1 MTPLLSVQ
9 RAALQRGASHSGFA
23 YFLEQGLGKTLL
35 SLADFMDKVSQR
47 LATRLVIVCPNSFKS
62 GWVDDAEKH
71 GVDLDFFVWQ
81 AGMHGYA
88 KAWMN
93 KKFTKPPCL
102 IVNWEAIR
110 AELIKRKGK
119 KTEIIEND
127 VAKLIYEFIE
137 PVGGRAMIVF
147 DESIKAKTHNNGTT
161 VGAMCIAQA
170 FAYQRILS
178 GKPITQGPNDLWAQM
193 KLIGQLKGR
202 DYMSFKTAF
211 CKMGGFKMKVVEG
224 AQNEDLLAKLIEP
237 HVFRATKA
245 DWTDLPPK
253 VYTTREYTMTP
264 EMKAMYN
271 SMYNDFVLWLNE
283 TEVVTVDAAITKY
296 IKLAQIQCGWVYDEN
311 GMVRELVEPSR
322 NPRLNLLKEIL
333 AEEVVGK
340 VAIVY
345 HHRPVYDTL
354 MKELLHLNPAW
365 IRGHM
370 QPDDISAQKERF
382 NNDPV
387 CRAILLQDDASK
399 YGHTLLGHGDGS
411 EHRCFTT
418 VFYENTYSLDTRS
431 QIEDRNHRHGQTA
444 DSVLYIDLA
453 GTPLDKNMVGALQR
467 KENIFQA
474 VFEPLRHRS

>member
-9 RAALQRGASHSGFA
+9 REALNRGASHRGFA
-23 YFLEQGLGKTLL
+23 YFMEQGLGKTLT
-35 SLADFMDKVSQR
+35 SYADFLDKVEQR
-47 LATRLVIVCPNSFKS
+47 LATRLVVVCPNSFKS
-62 GWVDDAEKH
+62 GWVDDAVAH
-71 GVDLDFFVWQ
+71 GIDLDFFVWQ
-81 AGMHGYA
+81 AGMHGYLRS
-88 KAWMN
+88 WMN
-93 KKFTKPPCL
+93 KKFSKPPCL

-119 KTEIIEND
+119 KTIIVEND
-127 VAKLIYEFIE
+127 LAKLIYEFIE
-137 PVGGRAMIVF
+137 PVGGRAMVVF

-161 VGAMCIAQA
+161 VGAMCLAQQ
-170 FAYQRILS
+170 FEFQRILS

-193 KLIGQLKGR
+193 RLIGQLRGR

-211 CKMGGFKMKVVEG
+211 CKMGGFKMKQVMG
-224 AQNEDLLAKLIEP
+224 AQNEDILAELIEP

-253 VYTTREYTMTP
+253 LYTIREYTMTD
-264 EMKAMYN
+264 EMQRQFN
-271 SMYNDFVLWLNE
+271 SMYHEFVLWLNE
-283 TEVVTVDAAITKY
+283 EENVSVDAAITKY
-296 IKLAQIQCGWVYDEN
+296 IKLAQIQCGWIYDEN
-311 GMVRELVEPSR
+311 GVVRELVDPAK
-322 NPRLNLLKEIL
+322 NPRLNLLKELITD
-333 AEEVVGK
+333 EITGK

-345 HHRPVYDTL
+345 HHRPVFDVL

-370 QPDDISAQKERF
+370 DPQDVSDQKWRF
-382 NNDPV
+382 NNDPQ

-418 VFYENTYSLDTRS
+418 VFYENNYSLDTRS

-453 GTPLDKNMVGALQR
+453 GTPLDRNIVRALQR
-467 KENIFQA
+467 KEDIFQS
-474 VFEPLRHRS
+474 VFGPLRQRP